1 MFLRKKSFI
10 KLMAV
15 LLTMLYITGAALCIP
30 TFADE
35 PLADTA
41 ANRIPIAVESFT
53 ANGMN
58 TEIKSNYNGQTGN
71 VLLTGETG
79 ELTWQFN
86 VDKEGEYNLR
96 LGYFPL
102 ESKYSDIVI
111 GIKVDGEYPDVNAEE
126 INLTKLYKNENDEIQ
141 TDIRG
146 NELLPKQVQAI
157 TLISDYVKKVTST
170 DNVPYSFSLTPGMH
184 TVTLVGV
191 KDSMALVSMEFCQPE
206 NIPTYAEYKK
216 SIEDKKVITD
226 YEYKIEAE
234 SAKYKSSS
242 TMVPVNDRT
251 SAKISPSDAY
261 HVLYNTFNS
270 SGSVGD
276 YATWDFN
283 IPQDGVYQLAIK
295 FRQNSSSTVLP
306 VSKVYIDDEILFK
319 EMETVEFAY
328 DKKWQVMRISIDG
341 EAAGIYLEEGD
352 HTLKIETSIGEF
364 AKYIEVIEELA
375 YNLNS
380 YYRDIIMVTGTSPDA
395 YRDYQLDLK
404 LPDVMEGLK
413 EADEVLTQI
422 INELDSQNLATAE
435 MVEVS
440 TIRDQVRD
448 FVDEPGTIQERLDN
462 FKTNIGALSDWC
474 INMSKQTATFDYFVI
489 CGSENENTRAN
500 ANFFESVWMEIKS
513 LVSSFVNDYNS
524 IGDTTD
530 GEKSIVVWMVS
541 GRDQLNIM
549 RRLVDSNFSVKN
561 PDIAV
566 ELKLVQNA
574 SVLSALIAGRAPD
587 VALEMTVTDPV
598 NYALRNAVADLTQFE
613 NYDEVAARFRQS
625 AIAPFSFN
633 GGVYALPVT
642 QSFPMLFYR
651 IDVLEAL
658 NITVPTTW
666 REVSACLTELTNAN
680 MEFGI
685 SSADAD
691 TLTNT
696 YAMLLFQNGGEF
708 YVDNDAKSGLDSK
721 IALDSFKQL
730 TDLYTAYKLPYT
742 FNAHNRFRSGEM
754 PIMISNYS
762 LYNQLSISAP
772 EITGLWGVTLVP
784 GTIKEDGSIDR
795 TVAGTVTGCIIT
807 TSAKDLESSWKFL
820 DWYTSAD
827 AQADYGIQIEN
838 LLGPAARY
846 ATANIEAFGKLPW
859 TEEELDMLNEQWKY
873 VEQVPQVPGSYFTSR
888 HLWNAFRRVLSY
900 DEDPRQTLTD
910 YTSYI
915 DDEIRTKREE
925 FGLEMGD
932 SK

>member
-10 KLMAV
+10 KFAA
-15 LLTMLYITGAALCIP
+15 LLLATLYITSAAFCLP
-30 TFADE
+30 ASADSTS
-35 PLADTA
+35 TA
-41 ANRIPIAVESFT
+41 TASVPIALENFT
-53 ANGMN
+53 ADGMA
-58 TEIKSNYNGQTGN
+58 TEIKSNYNGQAGD
-71 VLLTGETG
+71 VVLTGDKG
-79 ELTWQFN
+79 EITWQFN
-86 VDKEGEYNLR
+86 VEQEGNYNLR

-102 ESKYSDIVI
+102 ESKYADIVI
-111 GIKVDGEYPDVNAEE
+111 GIKVDGEYPDINAEE
-126 INLTKLYKNENDEIQ
+126 ISLTKLYKNEHDEIQ
-141 TDIRG
+141 ADIRG
-146 NELLPKQVQAI
+146 NELLPKQVQAV
-157 TLISDYVKKVTST
+157 TLITDYVKKVTST
-170 DNVPYSFSLTPGMH
+170 DNVPYVFNLTPGEH

-191 KDSMALVSMEFCQPE
+191 KDSLALVSMEFCQPE
-206 NIPTYAEYKK
+206 NIPSYSEYKANLK
-216 SIEDKKVITD
+216 DKKIVTD
-226 YEYKIEAE
+226 YEDRIEAE
-234 SAKYKSSS
+234 DAKYKTSS

-261 HVLYNTFNS
+261 HVLYNTLK
-270 SGSVGD
+270 GSNEVGD

-283 IPQDGVYQLAIK
+283 IPESGVYQLAIK
-295 FRQNSSSTVLP
+295 FRQDTSSAVLP
-306 VSKVYIDDEILFK
+306 VSKVYIDDEIPFK

-328 DKKWQVMRISIDG
+328 DKDWQIMRITADG
-341 EAAGIYLEEGD
+341 KPAGIYLEAGD
-352 HTLKIETSIGEF
+352 HTLKIETSIGSF
-364 AKYIEVIEELA
+364 AKYIDVIEDLA
-375 YNLNS
+375 YDLNS
-380 YYRDIIMVTGTSPDA
+380 YYRDIIMVTGTSPDT
-395 YRDYQLDLK
+395 YRDYQLDIK
-404 LPDVMEGLK
+404 LPDVMAGLE
-413 EADEVLTQI
+413 EADKILTDI
-422 INELDSQNLATAE
+422 IKELDAKNLATAE
-435 MVEVS
+435 MVEVA

-448 FVDEPGTIQERLDN
+448 FVDDPATIQERLDN

-474 INMSKQTATFDYFVI
+474 ISKSKQSATFDYFVI
-489 CGSENENTRAN
+489 CGSENEDDRAN
-500 ANFFESVWMEIKS
+500 ANFFESFWMEIKS

-524 IGDTTD
+524 IGNTSE

-549 RRLVDSNFSVKN
+549 RRLVDSDFSIKN

-598 NYALRNAVADLTQFE
+598 NYALRNAVIDLSQFDG
-613 NYDEVAARFRQS
+613 YDEVASRFMPS
-625 AIAPFSFN
+625 AITPFSFN

-651 IDVLEAL
+651 TDVLEEL
-658 NITVPTTW
+658 NITVPKTW

-680 MEFGI
+680 MEFGV

-708 YVDNDAKSGLDSK
+708 YTDGDTVSGLDSK
-721 IALDSFKQL
+721 VALDSFKQL

-795 TVAGTVTGCIIT
+795 TVGGTVTGCIIT
-807 TSAKDLESSWKFL
+807 SSCKDLESSWRFL

-827 AQADYGIQIEN
+827 AQAEYGIQIEN

-846 ATANIEAFGKLPW
+846 ATANIEAFERLPW
-859 TEEELDMLNEQWKY
+859 TEAELNMLNEQWKY

-932 SK
+932 NK